1 MVYSIK
7 WMAMSAHLKG
17 TRDGPHAF
25 GQGVEPPGD
34 DDDGEDVQDVPRKP
48 RKKDTVV
55 ESTKKR

>member
-34 DDDGEDVQDVPRKP
+34 DDDGEDGGCPCRP
-48 RKKDTVV
+48 GKKHRW
-55 ESTKKR
+55 SPQKKG